1 MSETAQLALMGL
13 IIVQGV
19 VTLGA
24 AIWISRQE
32 DTE

>member
-13 IIVQGV
+13 IIVQGA

-32 DTE
+32 DNE